1 MKVVINPAGN
11 FFGEVFG
18 ADSIVHNF
26 PRIEIDGIE
35 VQLYGNLYYVIDDTG
50 SIVHD
55 SAFFT
60 EEEMK
65 HLIVLDK

>member
-1 MKVVINPAGN
+1 MKVIINPAGN

-18 ADSIVHNF
+18 ADSIVQNF

-35 VQLYGNLYYVIDDTG
+35 VRQYGNLYYMIDDKGFT
-50 SIVHD
+50 VHD

-60 EEEMK
+60 ESEMK
-65 HLIVLDK
+65 HLIVLDT